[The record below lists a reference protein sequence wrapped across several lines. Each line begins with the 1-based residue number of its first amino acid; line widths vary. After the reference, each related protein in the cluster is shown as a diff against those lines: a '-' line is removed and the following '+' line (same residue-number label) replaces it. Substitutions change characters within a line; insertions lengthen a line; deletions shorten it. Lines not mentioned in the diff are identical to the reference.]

1 MYYFVFGTLL
11 LLLSYSAKLENSC
24 PKYCP
29 FPKFTKESPQ
39 RGQVDNSVPYLT
51 NHQSPPSFHY
61 VVSPHKVSVT
71 GNREPGTMG
80 RPTWEGKIH
89 FHIDFTGILVHIY
102 REPHLIIKGIL
113 PQITIYL

>member
-11 LLLSYSAKLENSC
+11 LLLYYSAKLENYC
-24 PKYCP
+24 PKYHILVCH
-29 FPKFTKESPQ
+29 FPKFTKESSQ
-39 RGQVDNSVPYLT
+39 RGQVDNFVLYLT

-89 FHIDFTGILVHIY
+89 FHIRLYRHISL
-102 REPHLIIKGIL
+102 HLWGA
-113 PQITIYL
+113 PPYN